1 MSTIVY
7 LEAYFDDEL
16 ALHKKCEYGSGWGF
30 RPEKESG
37 YKPLL

>member
-16 ALHKKCEYGSGWGF
+16 ALHKKCEYGLEWGY

-37 YKPLL
+37 YKSLL